1 MDHQLRRSFGHIP
14 VQRLLTVVFSVL
26 LFLSVASTVWLLI
39 SSANRIVSKVVA
51 DSASVTTAQATL
63 EIERFLGTPAILG
76 RSVEN
81 ALRAG
86 YIDLNDRDSIT
97 RFMFRLP
104 QRNAD
109 YGVSGVYIANPEG
122 DLTSIDA
129 ELRDGVTVWSSL
141 HASAATSGMLNIH
154 AVNEDGST
162 GRLQLVGKPYNATNR
177 PWFKKAL
184 TSSDA
189 VWTSVYKDASS
200 GKPVL
205 TWARAIRNA
214 EGELIAVAGVDL
226 LLSRIQQFLEQLP
239 GSEKS
244 TIMLTDS
251 SGSLFG
257 NGAVPQGET
266 AASVDQLQPQQVL
279 NYINEQHDGITSLNK
294 QFEAQVTIDNHRGL
308 LKVVPLTESSELAW
322 RVGVFVPLSNY
333 LSSPGNHLVRIIPLG
348 LLTLFIVWITLQLFI
363 RLMVKPLL
371 RLKDAANKIADGQF
385 DVLIDTSSSN
395 EVGELASSIESMRSR
410 LSESFAD
417 INRQKVRAETT
428 LASITD
434 GVITVGSEGNVE
446 YMNHAALVQ
455 CGLSAD
461 EVEGRP
467 LEQVFNARDTVSQE
481 LLDSS
486 VVKTVIDNG
495 APFNCNLQ
503 MHDST
508 GQERT
513 IEGQLCPLT
522 IKADSPARG
531 AVLVFSDV
539 TEQAVLKSELERQA
553 SVDDLTGLMNR
564 RQFEKHLHSK
574 VASVGDS
581 NIEHCLCYMDLDQ
594 FKVVNDTCG
603 HVAGD
608 ELLRQIGQLL
618 RNIVRQ
624 GDAIARLGGDEFAM
638 LMDRCAVEQGSRI
651 TEKLLTTISDFRFV
665 WEDRVFSIGI
675 SIGMVAI
682 DRHTVSATAVL
693 ADADTACYA
702 AKDSGRNR
710 IHVYRPD
717 DSDLAERREE
727 LQLVNEI
734 DSALVNGRFE
744 LFTQEIR
751 PIDGLSN
758 RLGHFEVLVR
768 MHTSDGALV
777 SPDRFLPIAEQ
788 FSLASKID
796 RWVVTST
803 LSYLEQNPYLLPMI
817 DQCSINISGQ
827 SLGDEKFLEWLP
839 AFLDD
844 SPVPANKL
852 CFEVT
857 ETSAIANLNNAIAL
871 IAALQTRGCT
881 LALDDFGSGFSS
893 LAYLKTLSFDYL
905 KIDGMFVKDI
915 MDDEQDLAMVKLI
928 NDIGK
933 TMGMKTIAEFVETE
947 AIRDQLAALGVE
959 YVQGFAIDIPQPID
973 QLGIQPDNKAVA
985 NG

>member
-1 MDHQLRRSFGHIP
+1 MDHLLRRTFGHIP
-14 VQRLLTVVFSVL
+14 VQRLLTAVFWLL
-26 LFLSVASTVWLLI
+26 LFLSVASAAWLLV
-39 SSANRIVSKVVA
+39 SSANRIVSKVVT

-63 EIERFLGTPAILG
+63 EIERFLATPAILG
-76 RSVEN
+76 QSVEN

-86 YIDLNDRDSIT
+86 YIDLNNQDSVT
-97 RFMFRLP
+97 RFMFQLP
-104 QRNAD
+104 QRGAD
-109 YGVSGVYIANPEG
+109 YGVSGVYIANHEG
-122 DLTSIDA
+122 ELTGIDA
-129 ELRDGVTVWSSL
+129 ELHDGVAVWSLL
-141 HASAATSGMLNIH
+141 HASAATSGMLNSYTI
-154 AVNEDGST
+154 NDDGSA
-162 GRLQLVGKPYNATNR
+162 GRLRLIGKPYNATNR
-177 PWFKKAL
+177 PWFKEAVA
-184 TSSDA
+184 SSDS
-189 VWTSVYKDASS
+189 VWTSVYQDASS

-214 EGELIAVAGVDL
+214 EGELLAVAGVDL
-226 LLSRIQQFLEQLP
+226 LLSRIQQFLQQLP
-239 GSEKS
+239 GSESS
-244 TIMLTDS
+244 TIVLTDR
-251 SGSLFG
+251 SGGLIA
-257 NGAVPQGET
+257 NGAISQAKT
-266 AASVDQLQPQQVL
+266 AANEDQLQPRQVL
-279 NYINEQHDGITSLNK
+279 NYINEQHHGITSLNQK
-294 QFEAQVTIDNHRGL
+294 FEAQVTIENNRGL
-308 LKVVPLTESSELAW
+308 LKVVPLTDSTELAW

-333 LSSPGNHLVRIIPLG
+333 LSSAGNHLVRIIPLG
-348 LLTLFIVWITLQLFI
+348 LLTLFIVWIALQLFL

-371 RLKDAANKIADGQF
+371 RLKDAANRIADGRF
-385 DVLIDTSSSN
+385 NVFIDTSCSN

-410 LSESFAD
+410 LSQSFSD
-417 INRQKVRAETT
+417 IKKQKVRAETT

-434 GVITVGSEGNVE
+434 GVITVGSDGNVE
-446 YMNHAALVQ
+446 YMNRAALTQ
-455 CGLSAD
+455 CGLSSDDVA
-461 EVEGRP
+461 GKP
-467 LEQVFNARDTVSQE
+467 LEQVFTARDTDSNE
-481 LLDSS
+481 LLDSR
-486 VVKTVIDNG
+486 VVQTTINNG
-495 APFNCNLQ
+495 APYDCHLL
-503 MHDST
+503 MLDST
-508 GQERT
+508 GQQRT

-522 IKADSPARG
+522 IKADSPPRG

-539 TEQAVLKSELERQA
+539 TEQAILKSELVRQA
-553 SVDDLTGLMNR
+553 SIDDLTGLMNR

-581 NIEHCLCYMDLDQ
+581 NISHCLCYMDLDQ

-618 RNIVRQ
+618 RNLIRQ

-638 LMDRCAVEQGSRI
+638 LMDHCAVEQATRV
-651 TEKLLTTISDFRFV
+651 TEKLLATISDFRFV

-682 DRHTVSATAVL
+682 DQHTVSATAVL

-710 IHVYRPD
+710 IHVYHPD
-717 DSDLAERREE
+717 DSDLAERRKE

-751 PIDGLSN
+751 PIDGFSN
-758 RLGHFEVLVR
+758 RCAHFEVLVR
-768 MHTSDGALV
+768 MHTANGSLV

-788 FSLASKID
+788 FNLASKID

-803 LSYLEQNPYLLPMI
+803 LNHFEQNPYLLPMI

-827 SLGDEKFLEWLP
+827 SLGDEQFLEWLP
-839 AFLDD
+839 AFLDS
-844 SPVPANKL
+844 SPVPAEKL

-871 IAALQTRGCT
+871 ISALHIRGCS

-893 LAYLKTLSFDYL
+893 LAYLKTLPFDYL

-915 MDDEQDLAMVKLI
+915 IDDEQDLAMVKLI
-928 NDIGK
+928 NEIGK
-933 TMGMKTIAEFVETE
+933 TMGMKTIAEFVETQ
-947 AIRDQLAALGVE
+947 AIQDQLAALGVE
-959 YVQGFAIDIPQPID
+959 YVQGYAIDIPQPID